1 MIGKEEDTMKSQ
13 EAQINE
19 LKQALLKA
27 NQDIEKLSKVKSD
40 FVSTI
45 SHELRTPLTSIK
57 ESVCLVLEGITGPI
71 NEEQKKFLSITKNN
85 IERLVKTITDI
96 LDFSKL
102 ESGRA
107 MMHKR
112 KLNINE
118 VIKAVYAE
126 VKSGA
131 EKKGLGFDLKLS
143 DKLETIW
150 LDPDRINQALRNLV
164 SNAIKFNKQKG
175 KITVCSAR
183 ESTDGKQFIKVTVGD
198 TGTGISKEDL
208 PKLFNG
214 FDPLDASMTRSYG
227 GVGLGLAIC
236 KNIIRLHG
244 GEIWVES
251 EKGMGS
257 RFIFI
262 LPIYKKDDEFNF
274 LLDWAIERA
283 SDNDLKLALIM
294 FELKNKKDVNEKV
307 LVELEEVIKS
317 AVRGP
322 EDKVVR
328 FTSGALIAV
337 MAGTGREGAEKI
349 LKRLKKKI
357 KVSVNFGIGV
367 YPDRARAK
375 DELIKEAQ
383 EDLKSKKNTL

>member
-1 MIGKEEDTMKSQ
+1 MDSQQKEIQ
-13 EAQINE
+13 E
-19 LKQALLKA
+19 LRQALLKA
-27 NQDIEKLSKVKSD
+27 NQDIEKLSRVKSD
-40 FVSTI
+40 FVSII

-57 ESVCLVLEGITGPI
+57 ESVCLVLEGVIGPL
-71 NEEQKKFLSITKNN
+71 NEDQKRFLSITKNN
-85 IERLVKTITDI
+85 IDRLVKIVIDI

-107 MMHKR
+107 TMHKR
-112 KLNINE
+112 KMNINE

-131 EKKGLGFDLKLS
+131 EKKGLGFDLELS
-143 DKLETIW
+143 SELEPIW
-150 LDPDRINQALRNLV
+150 LDPDRVKQALRNLV

-175 KITVCSAR
+175 KITICSAR
-183 ESTDGKQFIKVTVGD
+183 ESVDGRDFVRVTVGD

-208 PKLFNG
+208 PKLFKG

-257 RFIFI
+257 RFIFT

-283 SDNDLKLALIM
+283 SDNDLKLTLIM
-294 FELKNKKDVNEKV
+294 FELKNKKDVNERV

-328 FTSGALIAV
+328 FASGALIAV

-349 LKRLKKKI
+349 LKRLKKVI

-367 YPDRARAK
+367 YPDKARAK